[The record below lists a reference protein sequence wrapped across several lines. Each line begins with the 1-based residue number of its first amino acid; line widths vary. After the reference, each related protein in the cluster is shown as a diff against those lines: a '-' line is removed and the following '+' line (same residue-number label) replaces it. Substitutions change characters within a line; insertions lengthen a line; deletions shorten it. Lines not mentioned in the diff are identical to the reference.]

1 VPAERR
7 FSKEVETGKTDP
19 NSKTWKEGSEEVT
32 KFRPIS
38 LLNIEGKIMEKI
50 LISRINYW
58 AYSTNFLNNN
68 EYGFT
73 PQRSTIDSAMAI
85 KNIVEEALNAGEVV
99 ILASL
104 DIRTA
109 FDAAWWPNI
118 IKSLQDCRCPKNLY
132 HIVKSYLNQRSAI
145 LSTNSIKMERGISR
159 GCPQGSCCGP
169 GLWNIQYNS
178 LLNLNFGKQTKAIAF
193 ADDLILVTGGKTV
206 VEAANYTN
214 IDLTKLTA
222 STRYYKI
229 QFNDDISTAILVSR
243 RNRNE
248 RKEIN
253 VFLNYKLLKQVGTIK
268 YLE

>member
-1 VPAERR
+1 MER
-7 FSKEVETGKTDP
+7 D
-19 NSKTWKEGSEEVT
+19 
-32 KFRPIS
+32 
-38 LLNIEGKIMEKI
+38 
-50 LISRINYW
+50 ISR
-58 AYSTNFLNNN
+58 
-68 EYGFT
+68 
-73 PQRSTIDSAMAI
+73 
-85 KNIVEEALNAGEVV
+85 V
-99 ILASL
+99 
-104 DIRTA
+104 
-109 FDAAWWPNI
+109 
-118 IKSLQDCRCPKNLY
+118 
-132 HIVKSYLNQRSAI
+132 
-145 LSTNSIKMERGISR
+145 
-159 GCPQGSCCGP
+159 CPQGSCCGP